1 MHLLITKVSYKLL
14 NTIKNTLVHDGLF
27 WSQTSENASQ
37 LTHDDDR
44 EKRHASRVIHLLDRI
59 EPSQIG
65 ICAHHE
71 IVVCLL

>member
-37 LTHDDDR
+37 LTQHDDR
-44 EKRHASRVIHLLDRI
+44 KKCHVSRVIHLLAQI
-59 EPSQIG
+59 EPS
-65 ICAHHE
+65 
-71 IVVCLL
+71 